1 MIMRIMF
8 HLCPASKA
16 AVRQEKYPAHV
27 TGRNGVTGAFF
38 FTSRWLALH
47 QRDGTGRFFTSQ
59 WLALQQRDGT
69 GRFFL
74 QARGLHYNNGAG
86 RGCSC
91 YEPEART
98 TGQDG
103 RGGFLYK
110 PVACITWTGRRWYCE
125 KCGEIVLECCG
136 CGIFEL
142 SLP

>member
-1 MIMRIMF
+1 MRIMF

-27 TGRNGVTGAFF
+27 WGRNGVTGAFF
-38 FTSRWLALH
+38 
-47 QRDGTGRFFTSQ
+47 
-59 WLALQQRDGT
+59 
-69 GRFFL
+69 L
-74 QARGLHYNNGAG
+74 QADGLHYINGTE

-91 YEPEART
+91 YETKART

-103 RGGFLYK
+103 RGGFFYK
-110 PVACITWTGRRWYCE
+110 PVACITWAGRQWYCE

-136 CGIFEL
+136 CGIFAL